1 MEGME
6 PHTNVELV
14 FSTVL
19 DHVFVGADATSFQCL
34 TAKLFI
40 LIRHQVYAKWEVLYA
55 SLLLAQVKNPDL
67 SIGDTTTEPRL
78 RIWLVLTIPITGTS
92 ETTSKLPYNI
102 KGGQK

>member
-14 FSTVL
+14 FTTVL

-55 SLLLAQVKNPDL
+55 SLLLTQVKNPDL

-78 RIWLVLTIPITGTS
+78 WIWLVLTIPITGTS
-92 ETTSKLPYNI
+92 KTTLKLL
-102 KGGQK
+102 